1 MYDLKCKREGCEF
14 NKNCLCQAKKISIS
28 KNGECKSYSASEDFH
43 KKEKS
48 KIIQK
53 ALRNN
58 TNVECGCCGCI
69 FNSDLTCIANGIT
82 VATLSNN
89 CPECCTI
96 KIK

>member
-14 NKNCLCQAKKISIS
+14 NKNCFCQAKTITVG
-28 KNGECKSYSASEDFH
+28 KNAECNSYSASEDYH

-48 KIIQK
+48 KIVQK

-58 TNVECGCCGCI
+58 TNVDCYCCGCI
-69 FNSDLTCIANGIT
+69 FNNDLKCVANGIT

-96 KIK
+96 KVK